1 MVHLKDYF
9 FSSAEHVHIYPVKC
23 EETPY
28 TRRQL
33 LSEMSIFRDFME
45 QFNCSLD
52 ELCEI
57 LDIYGITDKS
67 LFDYTI
73 FGKDYL
79 IGKDYLYTIKYE
91 MVHGY
96 MKQKKTYYDLYMCHN
111 TYACLALNTVARE
124 LVKRRFPFLTLPP
137 FTKVEK
143 RFKESIK
150 NIPNT
155 LKAKVR
161 DIDAFTLF
169 DNDLTIGELIK
180 LYTEENYADSV
191 VETPLYSVYSDSCSI
206 YITIDESK
214 GGWTLSLK
222 ISDLLNKDWK
232 AIEERH
238 VSSICLYDEK
248 GEQIKG
254 KWFEGN
260 QKDAPYF
267 NNPLVKEL
275 KRFFTK

>member
-1 MVHLKDYF
+1 MVHLKNYQY
-9 FSSAEHVHIYPVKC
+9 SNQEHVHIYPVKC

-33 LSEMSIFRDFME
+33 LSEMPIFKDFME
-45 QFNCSLD
+45 HFSCSLD

-57 LDIYGITDKS
+57 LDMCGITDNS
-67 LFDYTI
+67 LFDYSI
-73 FGKDYL
+73 CGKDYL
-79 IGKDYLYTIKYE
+79 IGKDYLYTITYE
-91 MVHGY
+91 HFYGGY
-96 MKQKKTYYDLYMCHN
+96 NEKITYYDLYMCHN
-111 TYACLALNTVARE
+111 TYACLALDTVARE
-124 LVKRRFPFLTLPP
+124 LVKRRFPFLMLPP

-150 NIPNT
+150 NMPNT
-155 LKAKVR
+155 LKAKVS
-161 DIDAFTLF
+161 DIDALTLF

-191 VETPLYSVYSDSCSI
+191 VETPLYSVYSDTCSI
-206 YITIDESK
+206 YITLDESK
-214 GGWTLSLK
+214 GGWSLSLK

>member
-1 MVHLKDYF
+1 MIHLKDYF

-33 LSEMSIFRDFME
+33 LSEMPIYKNFME

-57 LDIYGITDKS
+57 LDIYGITDNN
-67 LFDYTI
+67 LFEYSI
-73 FGKDYL
+73 FGHYHL
-79 IGKDYLYTIKYE
+79 IGKEYLYTINLEKYNY
-91 MVHGY
+91 GY
-96 MKQKKTYYDLYMCHN
+96 RERKIYYDLYMCSN
-111 TYACLALNTVARE
+111 TYASLALNTVANE
-124 LVKRRFPFLTLPP
+124 LVKRRFPFLVLPP

-143 RFKESIK
+143 RFKDSIK
-150 NIPNT
+150 NMPKT

-161 DIDAFTLF
+161 DIDALTLF

-180 LYTEENYADSV
+180 LYTEENYADSKI
-191 VETPLYSVYSDSCSI
+191 ETPLYSVYSDTCSL

-214 GGWTLSLK
+214 GGWSLSLK

-238 VSSICLYDEK
+238 VFSICLYDEK

-267 NNPLVKEL
+267 NSPLVKEL
-275 KRFFTK
+275 KRFFDK

>member
-1 MVHLKDYF
+1 MLHLKDYHY
-9 FSSAEHVHIYPVKC
+9 SNQEHVHIYPVKC

-45 QFNCSLD
+45 RFSCSLD

-57 LDIYGITDKS
+57 LDMYGITDNS
-67 LFDYTI
+67 LFDYSTY
-73 FGKDYL
+73 GKDYL
-79 IGKDYLYTIKYE
+79 IGKNYLYTITYE
-91 MVHGY
+91 IVHGC
-96 MKQKKTYYDLYMCHN
+96 MKQKKTYYDLYMCYN
-111 TYACLALNTVARE
+111 TYACLALNTVANE
-124 LVKRRFPFLTLPP
+124 LVKRRFPLLSLPP

-143 RFKESIK
+143 RFKDSIK
-150 NIPNT
+150 NMPKT
-155 LKAKVR
+155 LKTKVR
-161 DIDAFTLF
+161 DIDALTLF

-191 VETPLYSVYSDSCSI
+191 VETPLYSVYSDTCSI
-206 YITIDESK
+206 YITLDETK
-214 GGWTLSLK
+214 VGWSLNLE

-238 VSSICLYDEK
+238 VFSICLYDEK
-248 GEQIKG
+248 GELIKG
-254 KWFEGN
+254 KWFEGK

-267 NNPLVKEL
+267 NNPIVKEL
-275 KRFFTK
+275 KRFFAK